1 MTTLLSLVFLLE
13 TGLDINSPT
22 GKYILGLLSPLA
34 FSKVLYLV
42 SLWCLSLTFLS
53 QSFRVSCS
61 KMFSPWSQAIA
72 MEMNGVGL
80 TWSSMWQ
87 GPAPTPGAY
96 FLLQFVDILLYG
108 LLAYY
113 LDNVLPSKCC
123 HYLHFKVALP
133 QVR

>member
-1 MTTLLSLVFLLE
+1 MVSPSDSFVAIIQSVLL
-13 TGLDINSPT
+13 
-22 GKYILGLLSPLA
+22 KQ
-34 FSKVLYLV
+34 
-42 SLWCLSLTFLS
+42 FLS
-53 QSFRVSCS
+53 SW
-61 KMFSPWSQAIA
+61 PQAIA

-113 LDNVLPSKCC
+113 LDNVLPSKC
-123 HYLHFKVALP
+123 HRNQQFKFILQ
-133 QVR
+133 QVRLSCSG